1 VVSVA
6 GIHQRGGSVLG
17 VSVFDA
23 EKEIKLDEMVKCL
36 ADKGITQVYFVGGFY
51 TLEVVSK
58 LEKLIRQ

>member
-1 VVSVA
+1 
-6 GIHQRGGSVLG
+6 